1 MFRIDSSG
9 ATVDNRFTEGDP
21 ALSIPA
27 TVVSAD
33 WLNHVQEEIAKTI
46 EEMGITLDKGEEN
59 QHYAA
64 LLELALRGGRKS
76 VFRSDLANNTSNA
89 DLQDTNN
96 ANALFTVNKA
106 TANNVIALFDIE
118 RKTDTQLVKEMGIMF
133 ISYDSK
139 NNTFLDPKILTLGDD
154 AGVIFSLTAG
164 ATVDQ
169 FDLQYST
176 GDLTGTSYVGR
187 VDITSI
193 IEMKQ

>member
-46 EEMGITLDKGEEN
+46 EEMGLTLDKGNEN
-59 QHYAA
+59 QHYSA
-64 LLELALRGGRKS
+64 LLELALRGGRKA
-76 VFRSDLANNTSNA
+76 VFRGTLANNTSNA
-89 DLQDTNN
+89 DLEDSNN
-96 ANALFTVNKA
+96 SNALFTVDK
-106 TANNVIALFDIE
+106 TIQNNVIALIDIE
-118 RKTDTQLVKEMGIMF
+118 RKTDTQIVKEFGLLF
-133 ISYDSK
+133 IPYNSK
-139 NNTFLDPKILTLGDD
+139 DDAFDDPRVLTMGDD

-164 ATVDQ
+164 ATLDE